1 MSDPDPTEASPPPRE
16 EEDPPSRKERPRTAV
31 GQLRPYPSSAP
42 TTTWSPPEA
51 DAPAPPRREVGDL
64 EQRGAARRR
73 DGLRRLQGITSLQAV
88 GWILFI
94 LGGLI
99 YLHAVW
105 ATANATLTGAA
116 APEQTITF
124 GGAEFL
130 QGTLGLGIMVV
141 GLLTALVFIFV
152 PVRLAPPLVP
162 GTLEY
167 EVAATNLVRMRTQR
181 RITMWIGVGVFVIGL
196 ALAVYP
202 LKESILRGTLYTVS
216 MGGNAYRVHYWGYL
230 IAAVGIALAVP
241 LAVTQGAIDRAA
253 AVAEGALPSGQVRRA
268 RDTEQG
274 VAEERPDRPRWSAP
288 SATSAASGPA
298 PAPDRSGRPLE
309 ERRTATEREEER
321 ALENETEDAS
331 DKDDDGLLRPP
342 SRP

>member
-1 MSDPDPTEASPPPRE
+1 MSDSDPTEASPPPRE
-16 EEDPPSRKERPRTAV
+16 EEDVPSRQERPRTAV
-31 GQLRPYPSSAP
+31 GQLRPHPSAP
-42 TTTWSPPEA
+42 TTTWTPPEA

-73 DGLRRLQGITSLQAV
+73 DGLRRIQGTPSLQAL

-116 APEQTITF
+116 APEQTISF
-124 GGAEFL
+124 AGAELL
-130 QGTLGLGIMVV
+130 QGSVGLGIMVV
-141 GLLTALVFIFV
+141 GLLVALVFTFI
-152 PVRLAPPLVP
+152 PVYLAPPLVP

-167 EVAATNLVRMRTQR
+167 EVAATNLIRARTQR
-181 RITMWIGVGVFVIGL
+181 RITMWVGVSVFAIGL

-202 LKESILRGTLYTVS
+202 LKESIVDGTLYTVS

-230 IAAVGIALAVP
+230 IAAVGIALTVP

-253 AVAEGALPSGQVRRA
+253 AVAEGALPSGKVRRA
-268 RDTEQG
+268 RD
-274 VAEERPDRPRWSAP
+274 AEEGSGEESVARPRWASPPAAP
-288 SATSAASGPA
+288 GPA

-309 ERRTATEREEER
+309 ERRTATEREEAR
-321 ALENETEDAS
+321 ALEDETGDEADT
-331 DKDDDGLLRPP
+331 DDDDGLLRPP
-342 SRP
+342 RSP